1 MRAAVD
7 PFTSVIRTLQYNYE
21 YIASRHACVACI
33 SRRTCIYTRRDCVPR
48 YIRSQ
53 GVARRV
59 AYGRALLPTA
69 VLGEV
74 SGAAQGAGS
83 GRHTCNI

>member
-33 SRRTCIYTRRDCVPR
+33 SRRIPDATVYRAISDRRAWRGAWRMAARCYLPR
-48 YIRSQ
+48 Y
-53 GVARRV
+53 
-59 AYGRALLPTA
+59 
-69 VLGEV
+69 
-74 SGAAQGAGS
+74 
-83 GRHTCNI
+83 